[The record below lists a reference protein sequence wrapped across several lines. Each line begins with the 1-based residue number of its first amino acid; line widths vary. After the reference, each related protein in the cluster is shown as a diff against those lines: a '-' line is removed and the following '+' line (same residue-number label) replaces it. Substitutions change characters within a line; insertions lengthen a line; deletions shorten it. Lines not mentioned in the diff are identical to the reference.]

1 MTRPDLH
8 RVPPVSGSVNAAG
21 ESRAHAS
28 VWRTGLSWL
37 ALVALLVV
45 PPCVSSQSWMLAYL
59 AQTASMIVFALS
71 WNMLLGE
78 TGLLSFG
85 HAAFAGIGAL
95 VAAHLF
101 NRYGFPLPWLP
112 LAGGVGGAFAGAI
125 AGLVATRRAG
135 TAFAMITLGIGELVA
150 AAAWSLPDWFGG
162 EAGVSID
169 RAGGPAWGSFTF
181 GPAREAYALIACWC
195 LLATL
200 AMWVLSRTPF
210 VRLANA
216 VRDNPV
222 RAASTGCDPRRVRYR
237 MFVLSS
243 FFAGVAGTL
252 GLINVELVSTESV
265 GMLRSGSVLIATV
278 IGGTGA
284 FFGPVAG
291 AVVLVFFS
299 VAVASV
305 TRAWLFYLGLLFI
318 VIVVHSPDGVAGLV
332 ARAAMRLRRHGWRA
346 CSGVAL
352 SDACAGLAW
361 VLAVVLAVQ
370 YAYAM
375 QSADEMGG
383 QVVLFDSLA
392 IDTTARIVSICVVV
406 VVLALAG
413 WSMRR
418 RAQREWA
425 RLEWLRG
432 NAPAV
437 AQAAAD
443 ANTTPTPHATA
454 APGIPSAIKPGAP
467 ALVLRGVEK
476 NIDGTAI
483 LRGVDL
489 SIAAGE
495 RHALIGPNGAGK
507 STLFNLIAGVGR
519 VSAGRIEINGI
530 DTTRST
536 PAAISRSGVAR
547 SFQTTGVFGRLTVLD
562 NLRCAVLA
570 ANGEGVRGWHRWLHA
585 RALDARVE
593 RVLDAVGLASRR
605 DVLAGTLS
613 YAEQR
618 ALDLGIALAG
628 GAPALLL
635 DEPTAGMNRAEAARA
650 IELIREA
657 TRGRTL
663 LMIEH
668 DMDAVF
674 SLADRV
680 SVLVQGRVIATGTPE
695 AIRADR
701 HVRAAYLGEDSAR

>member
-1 MTRPDLH
+1 MSGN
-8 RVPPVSGSVNAAG
+8 VSVDG
-21 ESRAHAS
+21 ESRAHVS
-28 VWRTGLSWL
+28 VWRTGLLWL
-37 ALVALLVV
+37 ALIALLVV

-71 WNMLLGE
+71 WNLLLGE

-101 NRYGFPLPWLP
+101 NRYGFSLPWLP
-112 LAGGVGGAFAGAI
+112 LAGGVGGALAGAI

-162 EAGVSID
+162 EAGVPID

-181 GPAREAYALIACWC
+181 GPAREAYALIVCWC

-200 AMWVLSRTPF
+200 AMWALSRTPF

-265 GMLRSGSVLIATV
+265 GMLRSGSVLIAAV
-278 IGGTGA
+278 MGGTGA

-291 AVVLVFFS
+291 AVMLVFFS

-318 VIVVHSPDGVAGLV
+318 VIVVHSPDGVAGLL

-346 CSGVAL
+346 CAGAAL
-352 SDACAGLAW
+352 CDACAGLAW

-383 QVVLFDSLA
+383 HVVLFDSFA
-392 IDTTARIVSICVVV
+392 IDTATRIAVICAMV

-413 WSMRR
+413 WLMRR

-432 NAPAV
+432 NAPTV
-437 AQAAAD
+437 AQAAVD
-443 ANTTPTPHATA
+443 TNPTTLHATA
-454 APGIPSAIKPGAP
+454 ASSIPLALKPGAP

-507 STLFNLIAGVGR
+507 STLFNLVAGVGR

-547 SFQTTGVFGRLTVLD
+547 SFQTTSVFGRLTVHD

-570 ANGEGVRGWHRWLHA
+570 ANGEGVRWWHRWLHA
-585 RALDARVE
+585 RVLDARVE
-593 RVLDAVGLASRR
+593 RVLDAVGLAPRR
-605 DVLAGTLS
+605 HVLAGTLS

-628 GAPALLL
+628 GASALLL

-701 HVRAAYLGEDSAR
+701 HVRAAYLGEDPAR

>member
-1 MTRPDLH
+1 M
-8 RVPPVSGSVNAAG
+8 SGSAGAGG
-21 ESRAHAS
+21 ESHAHAS
-28 VWRTGLSWL
+28 AWRTGLSWL
-37 ALVALLVV
+37 ALIALLVA
-45 PPCVSSQSWMLAYL
+45 PLGLSSQSWMLAYL
-59 AQTASMIVFALS
+59 AQTASMIVLALS
-71 WNMLLGE
+71 WNLLLGE

-85 HAAFAGIGAL
+85 HAAFAGLGAL

-101 NRYGFPLPWLP
+101 NRYGIALPWLP
-112 LAGGVGGAFAGAI
+112 LAGGVGGALAGAI

-169 RAGGPAWGSFTF
+169 RAGGPAWGTFTF
-181 GPAREAYALIACWC
+181 GPAREAYAVIACWC

-200 AMWVLSRTPF
+200 AMWALSRTPF

-222 RAASTGCDPRRVRYR
+222 RAASTGCDPRGVRYR
-237 MFVLSS
+237 MFVLAS

-318 VIVVHSPDGVAGLV
+318 VIVVHSPDGVAGLL
-332 ARAAMRLRRHGWRA
+332 ARAVTRLRRHGWRA
-346 CSGVAL
+346 CSGAAL

-361 VLAVVLAVQ
+361 ILAVVLAVQ

-383 QVVLFDSLA
+383 HVVLFGSLA
-392 IDTTARIVSICVVV
+392 IDTTARIAAICAAI
-406 VVLALAG
+406 VVLAFAG
-413 WSMRR
+413 WLIRR

-432 NAPAV
+432 EAATVAPA
-437 AQAAAD
+437 AAGAD
-443 ANTTPTPHATA
+443 IITPRSTATVST
-454 APGIPSAIKPGAP
+454 PSAIKPGAP

-476 NIDGTAI
+476 SVDGTAI

-507 STLFNLIAGVGR
+507 STLFNLIAGAGR
-519 VSAGRIEINGI
+519 VSAGRIEINGV

-536 PAAISRSGVAR
+536 PAAISRGGVAR
-547 SFQTTGVFGRLTVLD
+547 SFQTTSVFGRLTVLD

-570 ANGEGVRGWHRWLHA
+570 ANGDGVHWWHRWLHA
-585 RALDARVE
+585 RAVDARVD
-593 RVLDAVGLASRR
+593 RVLDAVGLAPRR
-605 DVLAGTLS
+605 HVLAGTLS

-628 GAPALLL
+628 GAPVLLL

-701 HVRAAYLGEDSAR
+701 NVRAAYLGEDPVR

>member
-1 MTRPDLH
+1 MRPDLH
-8 RVPPVSGSVNAAG
+8 HARSTFDSAG
-21 ESRAHAS
+21 AGLHAYPS
-28 VWRTGLSWL
+28 AWRTGSSWL
-37 ALVALLVV
+37 ALIALLVV
-45 PPCVSSQSWMLAYL
+45 PPCLSSQSWLLAYL

-71 WNMLLGE
+71 WNLLLGE

-85 HAAFAGIGAL
+85 HAAFAGLGAL

-101 NRYGFPLPWLP
+101 NRHGIALPWLP
-112 LAGGVGGAFAGAI
+112 FAGGIGGALAGAI

-162 EAGVSID
+162 EAGVAID
-169 RAGGPAWGSFTF
+169 RASGPAWGTFTF
-181 GPAREAYALIACWC
+181 GPAREAYAVIVCWC
-195 LLATL
+195 LLATF
-200 AMWVLSRTPF
+200 AMWTLSRTPF

-243 FFAGVAGTL
+243 FFAGIAGTL
-252 GLINVELVSTESV
+252 GLVNVELVSTESV

-278 IGGTGA
+278 MGGSGA
-284 FFGPVAG
+284 FFGPVVG

-299 VAVASV
+299 AAIASV
-305 TRAWLFYLGLLFI
+305 THAWLFYLGLLFI
-318 VIVVHSPDGVAGLV
+318 VIVVRSPDGIAGLV
-332 ARAAMRLRRHGWRA
+332 ALVAAHLRRYGWRA
-346 CSGVAL
+346 SSRGVVF
-352 SDACAGLAW
+352 DICAGMTWTFAI
-361 VLAVVLAVQ
+361 VLAVQ
-370 YAYAM
+370 YAYAL
-375 QSADEMGG
+375 QSADETGG
-383 QVVLFDSLA
+383 RVLMAGAPA
-392 IDTTARIVSICVVV
+392 IDTTARIATTCVVIV
-406 VVLALAG
+406 ALALTG
-413 WSMRR
+413 WWMSR

-425 RLEWLRG
+425 HLEAHRG
-432 NAPAV
+432 
-437 AQAAAD
+437 
-443 ANTTPTPHATA
+443 ATA
-454 APGIPSAIKPGAP
+454 AAKAVAGANINSEPRTTPIASITSGMKAGAP
-467 ALVLRGVEK
+467 AIVLRGVEK
-476 NIDGTAI
+476 SVDGTAI

-489 SIAAGE
+489 TIAAGE

-507 STLFNLIAGVGR
+507 STLFNLIAGAGR
-519 VSAGRIEINGI
+519 ASAGRIEINGI

-536 PAAISRSGVAR
+536 PSAISRGGVAR
-547 SFQTTGVFGRLTVLD
+547 SFQTTSVFGRLTVFD

-570 ANGEGVRGWHRWLHA
+570 ANGEGVRWWHRWLPA
-585 RALDARVE
+585 RAVDVRVE
-593 RVLDAVGLASRR
+593 RVLEAVGLASRR
-605 DVLAGTLS
+605 HVFAGTLS

-628 GAPALLL
+628 GAPTLLL

-674 SLADRV
+674 GLADRV
-680 SVLVQGRVIATGTPE
+680 SVIVQGCVIATGTPE

-701 HVRAAYLGEDSAR
+701 NVRAAYLGEDPAR